1 MFCNVRLMAEDRA
14 PSPGRRTSSRTPTA
28 QIRSSLVAAG
38 RAILEDKGP
47 TGLTIRAVATAA
59 GVAPMGVYNH
69 FDGKEGLLNAVV
81 SDGYR
86 EFAATIA
93 ATDDAPD
100 ERLANAGR
108 GYRRFALAN
117 PTLYS
122 LMFSKECRP
131 DDEVA
136 ANAFLTLTE
145 IVRYGQT
152 GGIIRTGD
160 PHAIALNIWSCV
172 HGAMSLEL
180 GASMPEFVDGD
191 TNYEGVIALIARGL
205 TPSGTGD

>member
-1 MFCNVRLMAEDRA
+1 M
-14 PSPGRRTSSRTPTA
+14 SRTPTS
-28 QIRSSLVAAG
+28 QIRSALIAAG
-38 RAILEDKGP
+38 RAILEEKGP
-47 TGLTIRAVATAA
+47 AGLTIRSVATAA

-86 EFAATIA
+86 EFATYVGT
-93 ATDDAPD
+93 TDDDPA
-100 ERLANAGR
+100 ERLANSGR

-122 LMFSKECRP
+122 LMFSKECSP

-152 GGIIRTGD
+152 GGIIRAGD
-160 PHAIALNIWSCV
+160 PHGIALTIWSCV
-172 HGAMSLEL
+172 HGALSLEL
-180 GASMPEFVDGD
+180 GASLPEFVDGD
-191 TNYEGVIALIARGL
+191 GNYEGVIALIGRGL
-205 TPSGTGD
+205 APT